1 MPEVSCPG
9 CRGDEDRIAQVIL
22 EAHLHHR
29 PHEGALV
36 RTKNWLRERVSN
48 PDEGCRYRTV
58 VSGDHRVV
66 LCYHP
71 GHHHDQAR
79 VQSILHPLSELR
91 TLETT
96 GHHLVTENSLHE
108 DFGA

>member
-1 MPEVSCPG
+1 
-9 CRGDEDRIAQVIL
+9 
-22 EAHLHHR
+22 
-29 PHEGALV
+29 
-36 RTKNWLRERVSN
+36 
-48 PDEGCRYRTV
+48 
-58 VSGDHRVV
+58 
-66 LCYHP
+66 
-71 GHHHDQAR
+71 